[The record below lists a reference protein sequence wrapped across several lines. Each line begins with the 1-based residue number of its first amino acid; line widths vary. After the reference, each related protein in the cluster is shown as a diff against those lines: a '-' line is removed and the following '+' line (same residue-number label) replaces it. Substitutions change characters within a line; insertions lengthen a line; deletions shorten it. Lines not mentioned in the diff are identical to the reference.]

1 MELSEVD
8 LEFEMPSVVFA
19 FWSMWF
25 LRGFIASE
33 HMIVYMVYYLLT
45 ETNTDPFLSF
55 MLAFGA
61 GLALHWVAFQ
71 CILVFLDRDLA
82 EYVMEPE
89 VWDRYLV

>member
-1 MELSEVD
+1 MEISEVD
-8 LEFEMPSVVFA
+8 FTLEMPSAVFA

-33 HMIVYMVYYLLT
+33 HLMLYMAYYLLT
-45 ETNTDPFLSF
+45 EKTEDPYFSLIF
-55 MLAFGA
+55 AL
-61 GLALHWVAFQ
+61 GLGLILHWVAFQ
-71 CILVFLDRDLA
+71 CLLVFLDRDLA